1 MARVRVR
8 IDDLERGDLPA
19 LSVKTGAPCAN
30 PVAIV
35 LRPEQTPLSPLG
47 PKISAIVPLESS
59 RVAARRRF
67 TRVTWALLVAAA
79 AAFVAALTG
88 AGSAVL
94 LPAAVALVAY
104 VALVIAGEMRWI
116 GSKPSSVDGEIVLTR
131 VHRAFAQAVDE
142 QYGRE
147 PPGRRSGR

>member
-19 LSVKTGAPCAN
+19 LSVKSGAPCAN

-35 LRPEQTPLSPLG
+35 LRPEQRPWSPAG
-47 PKISAIVPLESS
+47 PKISVIVPLEPA
-59 RVAARRRF
+59 RARTRRRL
-67 TRVTWALLVAAA
+67 TRAAWVVLVAAA

-94 LPAAVALVAY
+94 LLAGGALVAY
-104 VALVIAGEMRWI
+104 VALMIVGEMRWI
-116 GSKPSSVDGEIVLTR
+116 GAKPSGHAGEIILTR
-131 VHRAFAQAVDE
+131 VHPAFARAVDE
-142 QYGRE
+142 QYGR
-147 PPGRRSGR
+147 

>member
-35 LRPEQTPLSPLG
+35 LRPEQTPWSPLG
-47 PKISAIVPLESS
+47 PKISAILPLEAT
-59 RVAARRRF
+59 RAAARRLF
-67 TRVTWALLVAAA
+67 TRITWVLLVLAA

-94 LPAAVALVAY
+94 LLAAAALVAY
-104 VALVIAGEMRWI
+104 AALVLAGEVRWI
-116 GSKPSSVDGEIVLTR
+116 GSKASPVEGEVVLTR
-131 VHRAFAQAVDE
+131 VDRAFARAVDE
-142 QYGRE
+142 QYHR
-147 PPGRRSGR
+147 

>member
-1 MARVRVR
+1 MARVGVR

-47 PKISAIVPLESS
+47 PKISAVVPLESS
-59 RVAARRRF
+59 RAGARRLQS
-67 TRVTWALLVAAA
+67 RVSWVVLVTAAA
-79 AAFVAALTG
+79 ALVAALTG

-94 LPAAVALVAY
+94 LLAAVALVVYA
-104 VALVIAGEMRWI
+104 ALVFTGEMRWI
-116 GSKPSSVDGEIVLTR
+116 GSKPSPVEGEVVLTR
-131 VHRAFAQAVDE
+131 VNRAFARAVDA
-142 QYGRE
+142 QYGR
-147 PPGRRSGR
+147 